1 MLKRLRLLPVVIG
14 IGALVL
20 GVRVADMTLGGNW
33 LQRGFTLGEARAQQ
47 APATPPANQAA
58 PAPAPAPEPD
68 PFGGVAAPPP
78 GGGATAGAAPLFTR
92 SEVDMLQSLAQRRD
106 QLDARAREL
115 DIRENLLA
123 AAEKRIEE
131 KIAGLK
137 EVEAH
142 IADLLKQHDAQELEK
157 LRSLVKV
164 YETMKPKDA
173 ARIWDQLDMTI
184 LLDVAEL
191 MKEAKLAPVLS
202 DMTPDRAR
210 QVTEEIRTRKQLP
223 RTLGQPQAAVPPAA
237 PPPARPPANG

>member
-20 GVRVADMTLGGNW
+20 GVRVADMTLGGGW
-33 LQRGFTLGEARAQQ
+33 LQSGLKFSEARAQQ
-47 APATPPANQAA
+47 APARPPASQAAA
-58 PAPAPAPEPD
+58 PAPGAEPD
-68 PFGGVAAPPP
+68 PFGGVATSPQ
-78 GGGATAGAAPLFTR
+78 GGAAGAAPLFTR
-92 SEVDMLQSLAQRRD
+92 AEVDMLQSLAQRRD

-131 KIAGLK
+131 KVVGLK
-137 EVEAH
+137 EVEAR
-142 IADLLKQHDAQELEK
+142 IADLLKKHDEQEAEK

-184 LLDVAEL
+184 LLDVAEM
-191 MKEAKLAPVLS
+191 MKEAKLAPILS
-202 DMTPDRAR
+202 DMTPERAR
-210 QVTEEIRTRKQLP
+210 TVTEEIRTRKQLP
-223 RTLGQPQAAVPPAA
+223 KTLAQPPAA
-237 PPPARPPANG
+237 PRPANG

>member
-20 GVRVADMTLGGNW
+20 GVRVADMTLGGGW
-33 LQRGFTLGEARAQQ
+33 LQSGLKFSEARAQQ
-47 APATPPANQAA
+47 APARPPANPPAAA
-58 PAPAPAPEPD
+58 PAPGAEPD
-68 PFGGVAAPPP
+68 PFGGVATTPQ
-78 GGGATAGAAPLFTR
+78 GGGAGANAGAAPLFTR

-131 KIAGLK
+131 KVAGLK
-137 EVEAH
+137 EIEAR
-142 IADLLKQHDAQELEK
+142 IADLLKKHDEQEMEK

-191 MKEAKLAPVLS
+191 MKEAKLAPILS
-202 DMTPDRAR
+202 DMTPERAR
-210 QVTEEIRTRKQLP
+210 TVTEEIRSRKQLP
-223 RTLGQPQAAVPPAA
+223 KTLGQPPAAAGPAA
-237 PPPARPPANG
+237 PRPANG

>member
-20 GVRVADMTLGGNW
+20 GVRVVDLTLGGSG
-33 LQRGFTLGEARAQQ
+33 LQKGLALGEAKAQQ
-47 APATPPANQAA
+47 APARPPANQAA
-58 PAPAPAPEPD
+58 APAPGAEPD
-68 PFGGVAAPPP
+68 PFGGVAPAAQ
-78 GGGATAGAAPLFTR
+78 GGAAAAGAAPLFTR
-92 SEVDMLQSLAQRRD
+92 AEVDMLQSLAQRRD

-131 KIAGLK
+131 KVVGLK
-137 EVEAH
+137 EVEAR
-142 IADLLKQHDAQELEK
+142 IADLLKKHDEQEAEK

-184 LLDVAEL
+184 LLDVAEM
-191 MKEAKLAPVLS
+191 MKEAKLAPILS
-202 DMTPDRAR
+202 DMTPERAR
-210 QVTEEIRTRKQLP
+210 TVTEEIRTRKQLP
-223 RTLGQPQAAVPPAA
+223 KTLAPPAA
-237 PPPARPPANG
+237 AAPAAPRPANG

>member
-47 APATPPANQAA
+47 APARPPANQAA
-58 PAPAPAPEPD
+58 APAPAPEPD
-68 PFGGVAAPPP
+68 PFGGVAAPPS

-131 KIAGLK
+131 KVAGLK
-137 EVEAH
+137 EVEAR
-142 IADLLKQHDAQELEK
+142 IADLLKKHDEQELEK

-184 LLDVAEL
+184 LLDVAEM
-191 MKEAKLAPVLS
+191 MKEAKLAPILS

-223 RTLGQPQAAVPPAA
+223 KTLGQPQAAVPPAA
-237 PPPARPPANG
+237 PPPPARPPANG